1 VKIPFT
7 VALLLAGCGGT
18 SATPPPPHR
27 DDAAIAHPDAKTAQT
42 VTPARPLGLA
52 DLGAWQWRSRGGHPA
67 FRTAR
72 KAEARGDWGGV
83 VTACT
88 QALAADPTNLE
99 AAWLLAVGNAKL
111 GKLDAVTAPLQLAGA
126 GDFAKWA
133 LASLDQPGLQPYLAT
148 PAGQAWQRRVQA
160 DRGPFLAALSRGLI
174 VIAKGDLYAVADQR
188 WYRLTRTYGGVVA
201 AFQAGHVLAYITRG
215 KTSHK
220 LAVGSVD
227 LATGMTTHSQEL
239 SPVATQLAATK
250 DGSGIWIGQQGQ
262 KPRVLSLAA
271 GEHQG
276 LLVATKLSRP
286 AGAWLELHASGGVRL
301 HRVPAGISAD
311 WDDQGLASAIR
322 IATSNRVVTVPGQI
336 QGDSIVWSP
345 DRNHLALVAQTSDHC
360 DAATPSVTAYAIDTA
375 TGATT
380 ELARG
385 HGLAIDWMGNRAV
398 AIAGDD
404 GVNVRELGGATTPLI
419 GATNLVHPRFA
430 PKCEALPT
438 EEAPTET
445 DEEPAEN

>member
-1 VKIPFT
+1 
-7 VALLLAGCGGT
+7 
-18 SATPPPPHR
+18 
-27 DDAAIAHPDAKTAQT
+27 
-42 VTPARPLGLA
+42 
-52 DLGAWQWRSRGGHPA
+52 
-67 FRTAR
+67 
-72 KAEARGDWGGV
+72 
-83 VTACT
+83 
-88 QALAADPTNLE
+88 
-99 AAWLLAVGNAKL
+99 
-111 GKLDAVTAPLQLAGA
+111 
-126 GDFAKWA
+126 
-133 LASLDQPGLQPYLAT
+133 
-148 PAGQAWQRRVQA
+148 
-160 DRGPFLAALSRGLI
+160 
-174 VIAKGDLYAVADQR
+174 
-188 WYRLTRTYGGVVA
+188 
-201 AFQAGHVLAYITRG
+201 
-215 KTSHK
+215 
-220 LAVGSVD
+220 
-227 LATGMTTHSQEL
+227 
-239 SPVATQLAATK
+239 
-250 DGSGIWIGQQGQ
+250 
-262 KPRVLSLAA
+262 
-271 GEHQG
+271 
-276 LLVATKLSRP
+276 
-286 AGAWLELHASGGVRL
+286 
-301 HRVPAGISAD
+301 VPAGISAD